1 MIPSVPNPPM
11 SRDEI
16 VEFRQRMNRRI
27 NGELT
32 PEELAKAEKDKIINC
47 EIYDQITALCNG
59 KNPIL
64 GF

>member
-1 MIPSVPNPPM
+1 M